1 MQSCELGQG
10 KGLGLA
16 AEPSR
21 IKLCWVPTG
30 LVIVVY
36 RGSTQ
41 HDDCIEECR
50 GGKTTRCTTDSRV
63 SSVDEKF
70 EGATPVSGHQYFC
83 SERLTAWIWRN
94 NKPGDWSEHCCRH
107 HNRVSLGTKRANV
120 GSVNMG
126 KNGFLG
132 TFHLLELASQTGTS
146 RKENSTI
153 NHNYSTGFV
162 YS

>member
-1 MQSCELGQG
+1 MQSSKLGMWKG
-10 KGLGLA
+10 KGLHLA

-21 IKLCWVPTG
+21 IKLSWVPTG

-41 HDDCIEECR
+41 HDDCIEECQ

-107 HNRVSLGTKRANV
+107 HNCVSLGTKRANV
-120 GSVNMG
+120 GSDIDYFPIAHNTLCLPPKFCITYCLTMLLG
-126 KNGFLG
+126 KCN
-132 TFHLLELASQTGTS
+132 TPRS
-146 RKENSTI
+146 I
-153 NHNYSTGFV
+153 
-162 YS
+162 

>member
-1 MQSCELGQG
+1 MQSCELGIWKG
-10 KGLGLA
+10 KGLDPA

-21 IKLCWVPTG
+21 IKLSWVPTG

-50 GGKTTRCTTDSRV
+50 GGKTTRYATDSRV

-70 EGATPVSGHQYFC
+70 EGATPVSGHQYFR

-120 GSVNMG
+120 GSDMKECEYG
-126 KNGFLG
+126 QKWFLRH
-132 TFHLLELASQTGTS
+132 FPFVRTS
-146 RKENSTI
+146 RPDQYQLWGEF
-153 NHNYSTGFV
+153 HY
-162 YS
+162 

>member
-1 MQSCELGQG
+1 MQSSKLGMWKG
-10 KGLGLA
+10 KGLHLA

-21 IKLCWVPTG
+21 IKLSWVPTG

-41 HDDCIEECR
+41 HDDCIEECQ
-50 GGKTTRCTTDSRV
+50 GGKATRCTTDSRV

-107 HNRVSLGTKRANV
+107 HNRVSLGTKRTNV
-120 GSVNMG
+120 GSDMKKCEYGQKRFPRHFPFV
-126 KNGFLG
+126 
-132 TFHLLELASQTGTS
+132 TTS
-146 RKENSTI
+146 RPDQ
-153 NHNYSTGFV
+153 YQL
-162 YS
+162 